1 MSKFHDDNGENMDT
15 SPDFLVVMFQA
26 HHSAKVPSTNRIL
39 SQNPTTNQ
47 PSNMKDDQFN
57 SNKDPTSFEFEHLG
71 FKTLFTKEK
80 SNLYEQIASKFQ
92 FDRFKQIPNISGK
105 TKQQA
110 VKPKA
115 KKTSELKR
123 GSQNDIN
130 ILKGKLYII
139 IIMFI
144 IRALEP

>member
-1 MSKFHDDNGENMDT
+1 MDT

-115 KKTSELKR
+115 KKTSEFHTNWGLCSR
-123 GSQNDIN
+123 VHAHENRFTHQPSFSNM
-130 ILKGKLYII
+130 LST
-139 IIMFI
+139 
-144 IRALEP
+144 